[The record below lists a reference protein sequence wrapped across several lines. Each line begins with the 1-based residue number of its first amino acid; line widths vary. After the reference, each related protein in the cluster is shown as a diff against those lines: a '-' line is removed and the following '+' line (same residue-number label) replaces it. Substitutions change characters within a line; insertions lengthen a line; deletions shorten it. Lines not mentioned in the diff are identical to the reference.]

1 MILNAIV
8 RASLRR
14 SSVVLAL
21 AALLVAFGLY
31 TLGRT
36 KVDVFPEFAPPLVVV
51 QSEAPGLSPE
61 EVEQLVTQPVE
72 QALNGVPKL
81 ETLRSQSIQGL
92 SVVTAIFEEGTDLM
106 RARQLAQERLSQ
118 LAGRIPAGLRPPVL
132 APLTSSMSV
141 VYAFGLTS
149 DRLGPMELRTL
160 ADWTL
165 KPRLLEIPGVSKLS
179 IFGGEVRQI
188 QIRLRPARLQA
199 LGLGL
204 NEILET
210 ARNATGVR
218 GAGFI
223 ETANQRVVLQA
234 EGQNLS
240 ALALG
245 QVAIRAKDG
254 AVLRLKDVA
263 EVVDGPEPAFGA
275 ASIEGKPGVSL
286 VISDQPGAN
295 TLDITRDVE
304 RALRELRPAL
314 EKQGVVL
321 HERLFRPASF
331 VETALA
337 NVRFALL
344 LGGLLVAATI
354 FAFLGQARP
363 AFITL
368 TAIPLSLLA
377 ATTVIHLAGAS
388 LNTMTLGGLAIAL
401 GVVVDDAIVDLEN
414 ILRRLRL
421 NRASER
427 PRPPFDVVLD
437 ASIEVRGAVV
447 YATFIVGLVMLPV
460 LTLSGVQGRIFSPLG
475 WAYLLAIL
483 ASLLVALTV
492 TPALTLVL
500 AGRKDIREHEPA
512 WVRAM
517 KKGFHTL
524 LDRVTARPKALLWG
538 SGLLIALGLGAIPFF
553 KGSFLP
559 EFREGHFIV
568 HMSLLPGASLQES
581 LRVGQR
587 VQGTL
592 MALPSVRTVSQ
603 RVGRAEAADDTW
615 GPHYSEFDV
624 DLKPLKG
631 AAAEEAMADLRKALL
646 RIPGADFAIK
656 TFLTER
662 IEEVVSGQT
671 AQVVVK
677 LSGNDLDALDA
688 GARDVAEALRG
699 VPGAADVAIAAPPG
713 IPQVR
718 LKLRPERLAQHGL
731 SPVAVLEALQVAF
744 QGLPVAQVFEG
755 NRVVDVAVT
764 LDPALRLHPERLG
777 LFTIRSPEG
786 RFLPLSELADIVP
799 GSGRYAVQHEG
810 AQRVAVI
817 TCNAGGRDLAAFV
830 RDAESAVGKAKLA
843 PDLLVRFTGAAEAQ
857 ARSHRELLV
866 YTLLSMAG
874 IFLILYL
881 AFRNLRNAVLVLANL
896 PFALVGGVL
905 AVLFAG
911 GWVNLGSLVGF
922 VTLFGI
928 STRNSIM
935 LISHYEHLVHD
946 EGEPWGLET
955 ALRGAEERLVPILM
969 TALVTGLG
977 LLPLALGAGDPGR
990 EIEGPMAIVI
1000 LGGLVTSTA
1009 LNLLLIP
1016 ALALRYGRFGLTE
1029 DSPITEDVP

>member
-1 MILNAIV
+1 MLNAIV
-8 RASLRR
+8 RASLRLR
-14 SSVVLAL
+14 GVVLVL
-21 AALLVAFGLY
+21 AALLTAFGLY
-31 TLGRT
+31 TLGRS

-51 QSEAPGLSPE
+51 QAEAPGLSPE
-61 EVEQLVTQPVE
+61 EVEQLVTRPVE

-92 SVVTAIFEEGTDLM
+92 SVVTAIFEEGTDIL
-106 RARQLAQERLSQ
+106 RARQLAQERITQ
-118 LAGRIPAGLRPPVL
+118 LAGKLPQGIASPAL
-132 APLTSSMSV
+132 APLTSSTSM
-141 VYAFGLTS
+141 VYIFGLTS
-149 DRLGPMELRTL
+149 ERMSLMDLRTL

-188 QIRLRPARLQA
+188 QIRLKPARLQA
-199 LGLGL
+199 LNLSL
-204 NEILET
+204 NEVLET

-240 ALALG
+240 AQALG

-254 AVLRLKDVA
+254 AVLRLRDVA

-275 ASIEGKPGVSL
+275 ASIMGKSGVS
-286 VISDQPGAN
+286 VVVSDQPGAN
-295 TLDITRDVE
+295 TLDITREVE
-304 RALRELRPAL
+304 KALQDFRPAL
-314 EKQGVVL
+314 ERQGVVL
-321 HERLFRPASF
+321 HARLFRPASF
-331 VETALA
+331 VETAMG

-344 LGGLLVAATI
+344 LGGLLVALLL
-354 FAFLGQARP
+354 FAFLGQART

-368 TAIPLSLLA
+368 TAIPLSLLT
-377 ATTVIHLAGAS
+377 ATTVLHLAGAS

-401 GVVVDDAIVDLEN
+401 GVVVDDAIIDVEN

-421 NRASER
+421 NQALEQ
-427 PRPPFDVVLD
+427 PRPVLEVVFE
-437 ASIEVRGAVV
+437 ASIEVRSAVV
-447 YATFIVGLVMLPV
+447 YATFIVGLVMLPI
-460 LTLSGVQGRIFSPLG
+460 LSLSGVQGRILSPLG
-475 WAYLLAIL
+475 GAYLLAIL

-500 AGRKDIREHEPA
+500 AGAREMKEHEPA
-512 WVRAM
+512 WVRAL
-517 KKGFHTL
+517 KARFHTL
-524 LDRVTARPKALLWG
+524 LAGLMARPKRLIWSAVI
-538 SGLLIALGLGAIPFF
+538 LIALGLAAVPFF
-553 KGSFLP
+553 QGGFLP

-581 LRVGQR
+581 QRVGQR
-587 VQGTL
+587 VQAAL
-592 MALPSVRTVSQ
+592 MKLPSVRVVSQ

-615 GPHYSEFDV
+615 GPHYSEFNV

-631 AAAEEAMADLRKALL
+631 VAAEEAMADIRKALSQV
-646 RIPGADFAIK
+646 PGADFAIK
-656 TFLTER
+656 PFLTER

-677 LSGNDLDALDA
+677 LTGNDLDALDA
-688 GARDVAEALRG
+688 GAREVAAALRT

-718 LKLRPERLAQHGL
+718 LKLRPERLAQYGL
-731 SPVAVLEALQVAF
+731 APGAVLQAIQVAY

-764 LDPALRLHPERLG
+764 VDPSQRQHPELLGRLP
-777 LFTIRSPEG
+777 IRSPEG
-786 RFLPLSELADIVP
+786 RFLPLSELAEIVP
-799 GSGRYAVQHEG
+799 GNGRYAVQHEG
-810 AQRVAVI
+810 ARRVAVV
-817 TCNAGGRDLAAFV
+817 TCNAGSRDLASFV
-830 RDAESAVGKAKLA
+830 QEARAAVVKAKLA

-857 ARSHRELLV
+857 AKSHRELLV
-866 YTLLSMAG
+866 YTLLSTAG
-874 IFLILYL
+874 IFLILFL
-881 AFRNLRNAVLVLANL
+881 AFRNLPNTALVLANL

-905 AVLFAG
+905 AVLFTG

-928 STRNSIM
+928 TTRNSIM
-935 LISHYEHLVHD
+935 LISHYEHLVQA
-946 EGEPWGLET
+946 EGATWGPET
-955 ALRGAEERLVPILM
+955 ALRGTEERLVPVLM

-1000 LGGLVTSTA
+1000 LGGLATSTV
-1009 LNLLLIP
+1009 LNLLLLP
-1016 ALALRYGRFGLTE
+1016 TLALRFGKMGE
-1029 DSPITEDVP
+1029 